1 MIHPEKKYIPTPT
14 TDHHYGDPDKL
25 LFAYQGPFFIDTLT
39 TLGHHLKKL
48 TAPDIVLQKK
58 IFRVYVELT
67 QNVSNYAE
75 QFIFSDNKQKRTGIG
90 EVWVKEDKNLY
101 YLTTKNLV
109 HRKDANILSQRCEI
123 INSADFTHLKNLKRE
138 LRKSSTDH
146 KLGARIGLVQ
156 ARLIS
161 HNQLHYTILH
171 QDRDYSYFKLTVKF
185 SKNGA
190 H

>member
-1 MIHPEKKYIPTPT
+1 MHPEKKHILNHDP
-14 TDHHYGDPDKL
+14 DQHGDPDNL

-39 TLGHHLKKL
+39 TMGHHLKNL
-48 TAPDIVLQKK
+48 TSHNMPLQKK
-58 IFRVYVELT
+58 LFRVYVELT

-75 QFIFSDNKQKRTGIG
+75 QCIPAEKKQKRIGIG
-90 EVWVKEDKNLY
+90 EVGVKEDKNLY

-109 HRKDANILSQRCEI
+109 HRQDANILSQRCEI
-123 INSADFTHLKNLKRE
+123 INSADLTHLKNLKRE

-161 HNQLHYTILH
+161 SNQLHYSILH
-171 QDRDYSYFKLTVKF
+171 QNREYSYFKLTVKF
-185 SKNGA
+185 SKNGE